1 MNPIQDVHGSSLRV
15 LLLAWTGLPLLLAV
29 PSSIPPVH
37 AAGTLFV
44 GPSQQGPVTGGTTIP
59 YEGNVTGMDPFDG
72 WDGVVQADLS
82 GLDSLSISVAGNV
95 LGSVNLI
102 ANLVNG

>member
-15 LLLAWTGLPLLLAV
+15 LLLAWTALPLLLAV

-44 GPSQQGPVTGGTTIP
+44 GPSQQRPVTVGTTIT
-59 YEGNVTGMDPFDG
+59 YEVNVTGMAPFDG
-72 WDGVVQADLS
+72 WHVVVHADL
-82 GLDSLSISVAGNV
+82 GVLDPVRISLAGNV
-95 LGSVNLI
+95 LGSVTSL
-102 ANLVNG
+102 